1 MSGFKTPI
9 SHIEKDGFYFLKVLE
24 MSQFMSSE
32 SVKDATGKQYHI
44 GLRSEDISDKII
56 LVGDPGRVERISDLF
71 EKKRF
76 STRNR
81 EFVSF
86 TGTYKELEMTVL
98 ATGIGCDNTEIAV
111 IELCQLKFP
120 VTIIR
125 CGSCGALQPE
135 IEIADLVISSGALR
149 LENTSTFF
157 VEEGYPAIASHEIVL
172 ALLKSAAEKKFP
184 FHFGITATASGFYG
198 AQGRKIPGFPV
209 KDAGLFDRLTKQ
221 GIKNFEMESSM
232 LFTLASLRGFRA
244 GTVCAVF
251 ASRPKDT
258 FIDPD
263 QKEEAEMKAIR
274 TALDAFVIL
283 SRMDEKK
290 GDAPFWL
297 PDL

>member
-1 MSGFKTPI
+1 
-9 SHIEKDGFYFLKVLE
+9 LKVLK
-24 MSQFMSSE
+24 MSHSINSE
-32 SVKDATGKQYHI
+32 IVKDAAGKRYHI
-44 GLRSEDISDKII
+44 GLRAEDIADKII
-56 LVGDPGRVERISDLF
+56 LVGDPRRAERVSDLF

-76 STRNR
+76 SVSNR

-111 IELCQLKFP
+111 
-120 VTIIR
+120 TIIR
-125 CGSCGALQPE
+125 CGSCGALQPD
-135 IEIADLVISSGALR
+135 IDIADLVISSGALR

-157 VEEGYPAIASHEIVL
+157 VEEGFPAIASHEIIL
-172 ALLKSAAEKKFP
+172 ALLKSAAEKNLP
-184 FHFGITATASGFYG
+184 FHFGLTATASGFYG
-198 AQGRKIPGFPV
+198 AQGRNIAGFPV

-221 GIKNFEMESSM
+221 GIKNFEMESST

-251 ASRPKDT
+251 ASRSKGT

-263 QKEEAEMKAIR
+263 QKEAAEMRAIR
-274 TALDAFVIL
+274 TTLDAFEIIG
-283 SRMDEKK
+283 RMDKQK
-290 GDAPFWL
+290 GDASFWL

>member
-1 MSGFKTPI
+1 
-9 SHIEKDGFYFLKVLE
+9 
-24 MSQFMSSE
+24 MSQFINSE
-32 SVKDATGKQYHI
+32 IVRDATGKQYHI
-44 GLRSEDISDKII
+44 GLRSEDISDKIS
-56 LVGDPGRVERISDLF
+56 LVGDPGRAERISDLF

-76 STRNR
+76 SMRNR
-81 EFVSF
+81 EFVSS
-86 TGTYKELEMTVL
+86 TGTYKGLEMTVL

-157 VEEGYPAIASHEIVL
+157 VEEGYPAIASHEIIL
-172 ALLKSAAEKKFP
+172 ALLKSAEEKNLP
-184 FHFGITATASGFYG
+184 FHFGVTATASGFYG
-198 AQGRKIPGFPV
+198 AQGRNIPGFPV

-221 GIKNFEMESSM
+221 GVKNFEMESST

-251 ASRPKDT
+251 ASRPKGT

-263 QKEEAEMKAIR
+263 QKEEAEMRAIR
-274 TALDAFVIL
+274 TALDAFEIL
-283 SRMDEKK
+283 RRMDEKK

>member
-1 MSGFKTPI
+1 MNRFI
-9 SHIEKDGFYFLKVLE
+9 N
-24 MSQFMSSE
+24 SE
-32 SVKDATGKQYHI
+32 IVRDASGKQYHI

-56 LVGDPGRVERISDLF
+56 LVGDPGRAERISDLF
-71 EKKRF
+71 ERKRF
-76 STRNR
+76 SMRNR

-86 TGTYKELEMTVL
+86 TGTHKDFEITVL
-98 ATGIGCDNTEIAV
+98 STGIGCDNTEIAV

-125 CGSCGALQPE
+125 CGSCGTLQPE

-157 VEEGYPAIASHEIVL
+157 VEEGYPALASHEVIL
-172 ALLKSAAEKKFP
+172 ALLKSAEEKNIP
-184 FHFGITATASGFYG
+184 YHLGITATASGFYG
-198 AQGRKIPGFPV
+198 AQGRNIPGFPV
-209 KDAGLFDRLTKQ
+209 KDSGLFDRLTKQ
-221 GIKNFEMESSM
+221 GIKNFEMESST

-251 ASRPKDT
+251 ASRPKGT

-263 QKEEAEMKAIR
+263 QKEAAEMKAAR
-274 TALDAFVIL
+274 TALDAFEIL
-283 SRMDEKK
+283 NRMDEQK

-297 PDL
+297 PDFQ

>member
-1 MSGFKTPI
+1 MNRFI
-9 SHIEKDGFYFLKVLE
+9 N
-24 MSQFMSSE
+24 SE
-32 SVKDATGKQYHI
+32 IVRDASGKQYHI

-56 LVGDPGRVERISDLF
+56 LVGDPGRAERISDLF
-71 EKKRF
+71 ERKSF
-76 STRNR
+76 SMRNR

-86 TGTYKELEMTVL
+86 TGTYKDFEMTVL
-98 ATGIGCDNTEIAV
+98 STGIGCDNTEIAV

-135 IEIADLVISSGALR
+135 IKISDLVISSGALR

-157 VEEGYPAIASHEIVL
+157 VEEGYPAIASHEVIL
-172 ALLKSAAEKKFP
+172 ALLKSAEEKNIP
-184 FHFGITATASGFYG
+184 YHLGITATASGFYG
-198 AQGRKIPGFPV
+198 AQGRNIPGFPV
-209 KDAGLFDRLTKQ
+209 KDSGLFDRLTKQ
-221 GIKNFEMESSM
+221 GIKNFEMESST

-251 ASRPKDT
+251 ASRPKGT

-263 QKEEAEMKAIR
+263 QKEAAEMKAAR
-274 TALDAFVIL
+274 TALDAFEIL
-283 SRMDEKK
+283 NRMDEQK

-297 PDL
+297 PDFQ

>member
-1 MSGFKTPI
+1 
-9 SHIEKDGFYFLKVLE
+9 
-24 MSQFMSSE
+24 MSQFINSE
-32 SVKDATGKQYHI
+32 IVGDATGKQYHI
-44 GLRSEDISDKII
+44 CLRSEDISDKII
-56 LVGDPGRVERISDLF
+56 IVGDPGRAERVANLF
-71 EKKRF
+71 DRKRF
-76 STRNR
+76 SMRNR

-98 ATGIGCDNTEIAV
+98 STGIGCDNTEIAV

-135 IEIADLVISSGALR
+135 IGIADLVISSGALR

-157 VEEGYPAIASHEIVL
+157 VEEGYPAIASHEVIL
-172 ALLKSAAEKKFP
+172 ALLKSAEEKNIP
-184 FHFGITATASGFYG
+184 YHLGITATASGFYG
-198 AQGRKIPGFPV
+198 AQGRNIPGFPV

-221 GIKNFEMESSM
+221 GIKNFEMESST

-251 ASRPKDT
+251 ASRPNGT

-263 QKEEAEMKAIR
+263 QKEAAEMKAAR
-274 TALDAFVIL
+274 TALDAFEIL
-283 SRMDEKK
+283 NRMDEKK

-297 PDL
+297 PDFQ